1 MKKTWY
7 RIRAARKTAEI
18 RIYEEIG
25 AWGITAKQ
33 FADDLAALGDLTA
46 INVRINSPGGD
57 VFEALAIHNALQRHP
72 AKVTTYI
79 DGLCASAATI
89 IALAGDETHM
99 VSNGMYMIHEPW
111 TFAGGDAEAMQKS
124 ADLLNITAEQIV
136 SMYARKTGLTSDEL
150 RAKMHVETWMTAQ
163 EALDEGF
170 IDMIDEP
177 LRVAAKAHDLSRFTH
192 PPTMTKEAAMP
203 GPNPPTTPSP
213 VTPTSPPPAP
223 KSLQIEGT
231 PPTAPVPVVPPAD
244 PVPPV
249 DPVERPMEP
258 VALARMCLA
267 KNEPGL
273 TPILLA
279 TPHTETQVTAR
290 LEQAASI
297 RTLCAAV
304 RLSDQADALI
314 AAGKTTD
321 QAKLALWDVLAMR
334 DQAMPTIDSTPPSP
348 IPDGLPIEQ
357 RCEMEWQR
365 NPTLRAE
372 FGELSIYQSFARA
385 QDAGRV
391 KVYGGSQ

>member
-1 MKKTWY
+1 MKKTPIKSWY

-57 VFEALAIHNALQRHP
+57 VFEALAIHNALQRHT

-124 ADLLNITAEQIV
+124 ADLLNTTAEQIV
-136 SMYARKTGLTSDEL
+136 SMYARKTGLTADEL
-150 RAKMHVETWMTAQ
+150 RAKMQSETWMTAQ

-170 IDMIDEP
+170 VDVIDEP
-177 LRVAAKAHDLSRFTH
+177 LRIAAKAHDLSRFTH
-192 PPTMTKEAAMP
+192 PPTMPKETAM
-203 GPNPPTTPSP
+203 
-213 VTPTSPPPAP
+213 
-223 KSLQIEGT
+223 
-231 PPTAPVPVVPPAD
+231 AD
-244 PVPPV
+244 PVPETLPIADPPPTVPSPEPLPPV
-249 DPVERPMEP
+249 EPVERPMEP
-258 VALARMCLA
+258 VALARLCLA

-273 TPILLA
+273 TPVLLA
-279 TPHTETQVTAR
+279 TPHTEAQVAAR
-290 LEQAASI
+290 LAQAASI

-321 QAKLALWDVLAMR
+321 QAKLALWDVLALR
-334 DQAMPTIDSTPPSP
+334 DQAMPNIDSTPPSP
-348 IPDGLPIEQ
+348 IPEGLPIEQ

-372 FGELSIYQSFARA
+372 FGDLSIYQAFARA

>member
-79 DGLCASAATI
+79 DGLCASAATL

-111 TFAGGDAEAMQKS
+111 TMAGGDAETMQKS
-124 ADLLNITAEQIV
+124 ADLLNVTADQIV
-136 SMYARKTGLTSDEL
+136 TMYARKTGIAADDL
-150 RAKMHVETWMTAQ
+150 RAKMQVETWMTAQ

-170 IDMIDEP
+170 IDVIDEA

-192 PPTMTKEAAMP
+192 PPTMTKEAAMAD
-203 GPNPPTTPSP
+203 P
-213 VTPTSPPPAP
+213 VIP
-223 KSLQIEGT
+223 ET
-231 PPTAPVPVVPPAD
+231 PPIADPVPVVPPAD

>member
-1 MKKTWY
+1 MKNTPIKSWY

-33 FADDLAALGDLTA
+33 FADDLSAMGDLTA

-57 VFEALAIHNALQRHP
+57 VFEALAIHNALQRHS

-111 TFAGGDAEAMQKS
+111 MFAGGDAEAMQKS
-124 ADLLNITAEQIV
+124 ADLLNTTAEQIV
-136 SMYARKTGLTSDEL
+136 SMYARKTGLTADEL
-150 RAKMHVETWMTAQ
+150 RAKMQDETWMTAQ

-170 IDMIDEP
+170 IDVIDEP

-192 PPTMTKEAAMP
+192 PPTMTKEAAMADP
-203 GPNPPTTPSP
+203 AIPETTP
-213 VTPTSPPPAP
+213 VAD
-223 KSLQIEGT
+223 
-231 PPTAPVPVVPPAD
+231 PVPVVPPVD

-249 DPVERPMEP
+249 EPVERPMEP

-273 TPILLA
+273 TPVLLA
-279 TPHTETQVTAR
+279 TPHTEAQVTAR
-290 LEQAASI
+290 LEQATAI
-297 RTLCAAV
+297 RSLCAAV

-314 AAGKTTD
+314 VAGKTTD
-321 QAKLALWDVLAMR
+321 QAKLALWDVLALR

>member
-1 MKKTWY
+1 MKKTQIKSWY

-124 ADLLNITAEQIV
+124 ADLLNTTAEQIV
-136 SMYARKTGLTSDEL
+136 SMYARKTGLTADEL
-150 RAKMHVETWMTAQ
+150 RAKMQSETWMTAQ

-170 IDMIDEP
+170 VDVIDEP

-192 PPTMTKEAAMP
+192 PPTMTKEAAM
-203 GPNPPTTPSP
+203 
-213 VTPTSPPPAP
+213 
-223 KSLQIEGT
+223 
-231 PPTAPVPVVPPAD
+231 AD
-244 PVPPV
+244 PVPEPPPPA

-258 VALARMCLA
+258 VALARMCIA

-279 TPHTETQVTAR
+279 TPHTEAQVTAR
-290 LEQAASI
+290 LEQAAAI

-321 QAKLALWDVLAMR
+321 QAKLALWDVLAIR
-334 DQAMPTIDSTPPSP
+334 DQAMPAIDSTPPSP

-365 NPTLRAE
+365 NPALRAE
-372 FGELSIYQSFARA
+372 FGELSIYQAFARA

>member
-1 MKKTWY
+1 MKKTPIKSWY

-18 RIYEEIG
+18 RIYEEID
-25 AWGITAKQ
+25 AEGITAKQ
-33 FADDLAALGDLTA
+33 FADDLSALGDLTA

-57 VFEALAIHNALQRHP
+57 VFEAVAIHNALQRHP

-79 DGLCASAATI
+79 DGMCLSAATV

-99 VSNGMYMIHEPW
+99 VSNGLYMIHEPC
-111 TFAGGDAEAMQKS
+111 TMAGGDAETMQKS
-124 ADLLNITAEQIV
+124 ADLLNTTAEQIV
-136 SMYARKTGLTSDEL
+136 SMYARKTGLTADEL
-150 RAKMHVETWMTAQ
+150 RAKMQSETWMTAQ

-170 IDMIDEP
+170 IDVIDDP

-192 PPTMTKEAAMP
+192 PPTMTKEAAM
-203 GPNPPTTPSP
+203 
-213 VTPTSPPPAP
+213 
-223 KSLQIEGT
+223 
-231 PPTAPVPVVPPAD
+231 AD
-244 PVPPV
+244 PVPEILPVADPPPTVPSPEPPPPV

-273 TPILLA
+273 TPVLLA
-279 TPHTETQVTAR
+279 TPHTEAQVTAR

-321 QAKLALWDVLAMR
+321 QAKLALWDVLALR
-334 DQAMPTIDSTPPSP
+334 DQAMPTIDPTPPSP
-348 IPDGLPIEQ
+348 IPEGLPIEQ

>member
-1 MKKTWY
+1 MKKTTIKSWY

-124 ADLLNITAEQIV
+124 ADLLNTTAEQIV
-136 SMYARKTGLTSDEL
+136 SMYARKTGLTADEL
-150 RAKMHVETWMTAQ
+150 RAKMQSETWMTAQ

-170 IDMIDEP
+170 IDVIDEP

-192 PPTMTKEAAMP
+192 PPTMIKEADMAD
-203 GPNPPTTPSP
+203 P
-213 VTPTSPPPAP
+213 VP
-223 KSLQIEGT
+223 ET
-231 PPTAPVPVVPPAD
+231 PPVADPVPVVPPTD
-244 PVPPV
+244 PAPPA

-258 VALARMCLA
+258 VAIARMCLA
-267 KNEPGL
+267 KSEPGL
-273 TPILLA
+273 TPVLLA

-297 RTLCAAV
+297 RSLCAAV

-314 AAGKTTD
+314 VAGKTTD
-321 QAKLALWDVLAMR
+321 QAKLALWDVLALR
-334 DQAMPTIDSTPPSP
+334 DQAMPTIDPTPPSP
-348 IPDGLPIEQ
+348 IPEGLPIEQ

-372 FGELSIYQSFARA
+372 FGDLSIYQAFARA

>member
-1 MKKTWY
+1 MKKTTIKSWY

-124 ADLLNITAEQIV
+124 ADLLNTTAEQIV
-136 SMYARKTGLTSDEL
+136 SMYARKTGLTADEL
-150 RAKMHVETWMTAQ
+150 RAKMQSETWMTAQ

-170 IDMIDEP
+170 VDVIDEP

-192 PPTMTKEAAMP
+192 PPTMTKEAAM
-203 GPNPPTTPSP
+203 
-213 VTPTSPPPAP
+213 
-223 KSLQIEGT
+223 
-231 PPTAPVPVVPPAD
+231 AD
-244 PVPPV
+244 PVPETLPV
-249 DPVERPMEP
+249 ADPPPTVPSPEPPPPADPVERPMEP
-258 VALARMCLA
+258 VALARMCIA

-279 TPHTETQVTAR
+279 TPHTEAQVTAR
-290 LEQAASI
+290 LEQAAAI

-321 QAKLALWDVLAMR
+321 QAKLALWDVLAIR
-334 DQAMPTIDSTPPSP
+334 DQAMPAIDSTPPSP

>member
-1 MKKTWY
+1 MKKTPIKSWY

-33 FADDLAALGDLTA
+33 FADDLSALGDLTA

-79 DGLCASAATI
+79 DGLCASAATV

-99 VSNGMYMIHEPW
+99 VSNGLYMIHEPW
-111 TFAGGDAEAMQKS
+111 TMAGGDAEAMQKS
-124 ADLLNITAEQIV
+124 ADLLNTTAEQIV
-136 SMYARKTGLTSDEL
+136 SMYARKTGLTADEL
-150 RAKMHVETWMTAQ
+150 RAKMQDETWMTAQ

-170 IDMIDEP
+170 IDVIDEP
-177 LRVAAKAHDLSRFTH
+177 LRVAAKAHDLTQFT
-192 PPTMTKEAAMP
+192 
-203 GPNPPTTPSP
+203 NPPTLQEVTMTDPAIPDTPP
-213 VTPTSPPPAP
+213 VADPPPVV
-223 KSLQIEGT
+223 
-231 PPTAPVPVVPPAD
+231 PPTDPAPPAD
-244 PVPPV
+244 PV
-249 DPVERPMEP
+249 ERPLEP
-258 VALARMCLA
+258 VALARMCNSA
-267 KNEPGL
+267 QEPGL

-279 TPHTETQVTAR
+279 TPHTEAQVAAR
-290 LEQAASI
+290 LAQAAAI

-321 QAKLALWDVLAMR
+321 QAKLALWDVLALR
-334 DQAMPTIDSTPPSP
+334 DQAMPNIDPTPPSP

>member
-1 MKKTWY
+1 MKKTTIKSWY

-124 ADLLNITAEQIV
+124 ADLLNTTAEQIV
-136 SMYARKTGLTSDEL
+136 SMYARKTGLTADEL
-150 RAKMHVETWMTAQ
+150 RAKMQSETWMTAQ

-170 IDMIDEP
+170 VDVIDEP

-192 PPTMTKEAAMP
+192 PPTMTKEAAM
-203 GPNPPTTPSP
+203 
-213 VTPTSPPPAP
+213 
-223 KSLQIEGT
+223 
-231 PPTAPVPVVPPAD
+231 AD
-244 PVPPV
+244 PVPETLPV
-249 DPVERPMEP
+249 ADPPPTVPSPEPPPPADPVERPMEP
-258 VALARMCLA
+258 VALARMCIA

-273 TPILLA
+273 TPVLLA
-279 TPHTETQVTAR
+279 TPHTEAQVTAR

-321 QAKLALWDVLAMR
+321 QAKLALWDVLALR
-334 DQAMPTIDSTPPSP
+334 DQAMPTIDPTPPSP
-348 IPDGLPIEQ
+348 IPEGLPIEQ

>member
-1 MKKTWY
+1 MKKTPIKSWY

-33 FADDLAALGDLTA
+33 FADDLSALGDLTA

-57 VFEALAIHNALQRHP
+57 VFEALAIHNALQRHS

-111 TFAGGDAEAMQKS
+111 MFAGGDAEAMQKS
-124 ADLLNITAEQIV
+124 ADLLNTTAEQIV
-136 SMYARKTGLTSDEL
+136 SMYARKTGLTADEL
-150 RAKMHVETWMTAQ
+150 RAKMQSETWMTAQ

-170 IDMIDEP
+170 IDVIDEP

-192 PPTMTKEAAMP
+192 PPTMTKEAAMAD
-203 GPNPPTTPSP
+203 
-213 VTPTSPPPAP
+213 PAIP
-223 KSLQIEGT
+223 ET
-231 PPTAPVPVVPPAD
+231 PPVD

-249 DPVERPMEP
+249 EPVERPMEP

-273 TPILLA
+273 TPVLLA
-279 TPHTETQVTAR
+279 TPHTEAQVTAR
-290 LEQAASI
+290 LEQATAI
-297 RTLCAAV
+297 RSLCAAV

-321 QAKLALWDVLAMR
+321 QAKLALWDVLALR
-334 DQAMPTIDSTPPSP
+334 DQAMPTIDPTPPSP
-348 IPDGLPIEQ
+348 IPEGLPIEQ

-372 FGELSIYQSFARA
+372 FGDLSIYQAFARA

>member
-1 MKKTWY
+1 MKNTQIKSWY

-111 TFAGGDAEAMQKS
+111 TVAGGDAEAMQKS
-124 ADLLNITAEQIV
+124 ADLLNTTAEQIV
-136 SMYARKTGLTSDEL
+136 SMYARKTGLTADEL
-150 RAKMHVETWMTAQ
+150 RAKMQSETWMTAQ

-170 IDMIDEP
+170 IDVIDEP

-192 PPTMTKEAAMP
+192 PPTMIKEADMAD
-203 GPNPPTTPSP
+203 P
-213 VTPTSPPPAP
+213 VP
-223 KSLQIEGT
+223 ET
-231 PPTAPVPVVPPAD
+231 PPVADPVPVVPPTD
-244 PVPPV
+244 PAPPA
-249 DPVERPMEP
+249 DPVERPMES
-258 VALARMCLA
+258 VAIARMCIA

-273 TPILLA
+273 MPILLA
-279 TPHTETQVTAR
+279 TPHTEAQVTAR
-290 LEQAASI
+290 LEQATAI

-357 RCEMEWQR
+357 RCEMEWKR

>member
-1 MKKTWY
+1 MKKTTIKSWY

-33 FADDLAALGDLTA
+33 FADDLSALGDLTA

-124 ADLLNITAEQIV
+124 ADLLNTTAEQIV
-136 SMYARKTGLTSDEL
+136 SMYARKTGLTADEL
-150 RAKMHVETWMTAQ
+150 RAKMQSETWMTAQ

-170 IDMIDEP
+170 VDVIDEP

-192 PPTMTKEAAMP
+192 PPTMTKEAAM
-203 GPNPPTTPSP
+203 
-213 VTPTSPPPAP
+213 
-223 KSLQIEGT
+223 
-231 PPTAPVPVVPPAD
+231 AD
-244 PVPPV
+244 PVPETLPV
-249 DPVERPMEP
+249 ADPPPTVPSPEPPPPADPVERPMEP
-258 VALARMCLA
+258 VALARMCIA

-279 TPHTETQVTAR
+279 TPHTEAQVTAR
-290 LEQAASI
+290 LEQAAAI

-321 QAKLALWDVLAMR
+321 QAKLALWDVLAIR
-334 DQAMPTIDSTPPSP
+334 DQAMPAIDSTPPSP

-365 NPTLRAE
+365 NPALRAE
-372 FGELSIYQSFARA
+372 FGELSIYQAFARA